1 VPQRTRLHLTIALL
15 AALGLPGL
23 LAPLAQ
29 AAIVVVAHPGLR
41 KLDTAT
47 VERIYAGKVVELD
60 GQPVVPVNLPPQNPL
75 RQRFLKD
82 FMQRD
87 EPSYLAYWTVRRY
100 VGKGAPP
107 KEVGSVSEVLMHVLH
122 NPGAIG
128 YMDETDVPPGV
139 NIVARG
145 AKPAPAAP

>member
-1 VPQRTRLHLTIALL
+1 MFKPTHLIPLTLLLAWALL
-15 AALGLPGL
+15 APV
-23 LAPLAQ
+23 AQ
-29 AAIVVVAHPGLR
+29 AAVVVVAHSGVR
-41 KLDTAT
+41 KLDIAT
-47 VERIYAGKVVELD
+47 VERIYSGKVVELD
-60 GQPVVPVNLPPQNPL
+60 GQPVVPVNLPPQHPL

-107 KEVGSVSEVLMHVLH
+107 KEVSNSAEVIQHVMS

-128 YMDETDVPPGV
+128 YVDESEVPNGV
-139 NIVARG
+139 SIIARG
-145 AKPAPAAP
+145 AKPGSAAP

>member
-1 VPQRTRLHLTIALL
+1 MSKRTHLIPLTLLLAWALL
-15 AALGLPGL
+15 APV
-23 LAPLAQ
+23 AQ
-29 AAIVVVAHPGLR
+29 AAVVVVAHSGVR
-41 KLDTAT
+41 KLDIAT
-47 VERIYAGKVVELD
+47 VERIYSGKVVELD
-60 GQPVVPVNLPPQNPL
+60 GQPVVPVNLPPQHPL

-107 KEVGSVSEVLMHVLH
+107 KEVSNSAEVIQHVLN

-128 YMDETDVPPGV
+128 YMEESEVPHGV
-139 NIVARG
+139 SIIVRG
-145 AKPAPAAP
+145 AKPGSAAP

>member
-1 VPQRTRLHLTIALL
+1 MALSVAL
-15 AALGLPGL
+15 ALMAS
-23 LAPLAQ
+23 AAQ
-29 AAIVVVAHPGLR
+29 AGVVVVAHAGVR
-41 KLDTAT
+41 KLDVAT
-47 VERIYAGKVVELD
+47 VERIYSGKVVELD
-60 GQPVVPVNLPPQNPL
+60 GQPVVPVNLPPQHPW

-107 KEVGSVSEVLMHVLH
+107 KEVGSAAEVIAHVQG

-128 YMDETDVPPGV
+128 YLDESDVPPGV
-139 NIVARG
+139 NVVARG
-145 AKPAPAAP
+145 AKTASGAP

>member
-1 VPQRTRLHLTIALL
+1 MPKKAHLLLTALL
-15 AALGLPGL
+15 CAALGP
-23 LAPLAQ
+23 LAPVVAQ
-29 AAIVVVAHPGLR
+29 AGVVVVGHPGMR
-41 KLDTAT
+41 KLDVAT
-47 VERIYAGKVVELD
+47 VERIYSGKVVELD
-60 GQPVVPVNLPPQNPL
+60 GQPVVPVNLPPQSPL

-107 KEVGSVSEVLMHVLH
+107 KEVGSTSEVVMHVLH
-122 NPGAIG
+122 NPGAMG
-128 YMDETDVPPGV
+128 YMEETDVPPGV

-145 AKPAPAAP
+145 AKVGGAAP

>member
-1 VPQRTRLHLTIALL
+1 MPQRTRHHLIALL
-15 AALGLPGL
+15 AALGLIAPV
-23 LAPLAQ
+23 LAG
-29 AAIVVVAHPGLR
+29 AAVVIVAHPGLR

-47 VERIYAGKVVELD
+47 VERIYSGKVVELD
-60 GQPVVPVNLPPQNPL
+60 GQAVVPVNLPPQNPL

-107 KEVGSVSEVLMHVLH
+107 KELGSVSEVLMHVLH

-145 AKPAPAAP
+145 AKPASAAP

>member
-1 VPQRTRLHLTIALL
+1 MRAHLLRIARC
-15 AALGLPGL
+15 ATLGATLGL
-23 LAPLAQ
+23 LASVVQ
-29 AAIVVVAHPGLR
+29 AAVVVVAHPGVR

-47 VERIYAGKVVELD
+47 VERIYSGKVVELD
-60 GQPVVPVNLPPQNPL
+60 GQAVVPVNLPPQHPL
-75 RQRFLKD
+75 RRRFLKD

-107 KEVGSVSEVLMHVLH
+107 KEVGNPSEVILHVLN

-128 YMDETDVPPGV
+128 YVEEADVPAGV

-145 AKPAPAAP
+145 AKTNSAAP